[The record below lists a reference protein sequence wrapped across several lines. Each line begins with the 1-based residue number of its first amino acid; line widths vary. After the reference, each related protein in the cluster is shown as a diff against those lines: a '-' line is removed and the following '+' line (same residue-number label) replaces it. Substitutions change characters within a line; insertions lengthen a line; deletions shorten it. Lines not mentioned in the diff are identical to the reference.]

1 MARLGDPGGLHD
13 AVVVPDKA
21 VATDQDRKFVYVV
34 SADKKA
40 EYRVVKVGQ
49 VTEGQR
55 VILDGLKPGEHVIV
69 NGLMRVRPGQPVSP
83 SLAGADAAK
92 AAAAEPRK
100 PESK

>member
-1 MARLGDPGGLHD
+1 
-13 AVVVPDKA
+13 
-21 VATDQDRKFVYVV
+21 VYVV

-49 VTEGQR
+49 VTDGQR
-55 VILDGLKPGEHVIV
+55 VILEGLKPGDHVIV

-83 SLAGADAAK
+83 SPEGADAAK
-92 AAAAEPRK
+92 TAAAEAKK